1 MAMTTTLLVFAAVLF
16 PAVFGQPDDE
26 RMCLPVISKEVSV
39 RLKADMIS
47 TDVCEGLTTNSP
59 IITKA
64 VDAIFVPGTTIPE
77 NCTTE
82 IELPDRRDCEVKRR
96 RGRNAEG
103 MELKK
108 LEFDVMLSCDPDP
121 CIECTSTDEGDREAL
136 QREIDAFNALF
147 ANLQD
152 IRDTIEDQTFE
163 CDGDTIEIDR
173 ARCEQ
178 DLKGTCTVED
188 RSRSLRI
195 GGRGRI
201 RKCGKYIYVE
211 NA

>member
-1 MAMTTTLLVFAAVLF
+1 MALTTTLLVFAAVLF

-47 TDVCEGLTTNSP
+47 TDVCEGLTTSSP

-64 VDAIFVPGTTIPE
+64 IDAIFVPGTTIPE

-82 IELPDRRDCEVKRR
+82 IELARGRRGCDVKRR
-96 RGRNAEG
+96 RGRNGG
-103 MELKK
+103 MELKR

-121 CIECTSTDEGDREAL
+121 CIECTSTDAGDREAL

-152 IRDTIEDQTFE
+152 IRDTREDQTFE

-173 ARCEQ
+173 ARCER
-178 DLKGTCTVED
+178 DLIGTCTVED
-188 RSRSLRI
+188 RSQRLRI
-195 GGRGRI
+195 GGRGLGRI
-201 RKCGKYIYVE
+201 RKCGK
-211 NA
+211 